1 MRAERAGFLFVII
14 SLSPAVHHASGGINE
29 KIKGCCSKVIM
40 SGCANDN
47 PDDERTQAAGVSKES
62 LLAGFFELI
71 LSLSFD
77 LSGRG
82 LCYQITL
89 PSDPYIVDAV
99 RQILF
104 IQRYSK
110 TDS

>member
-1 MRAERAGFLFVII
+1 
-14 SLSPAVHHASGGINE
+14 
-29 KIKGCCSKVIM
+29 M
-40 SGCANDN
+40 SGVNGNVIRSGCEDDN
-47 PDDERTQAAGVSKES
+47 PDDERSEVAGVSKES
-62 LLAGFFELI
+62 LLAEFFELI
-71 LSLSFD
+71 LSLVFD

-89 PSDPYIVDAV
+89 PSNPYIVDAV

-104 IQRYSK
+104 IQRCNK